1 MALNIEPLPSMF
13 MEVLIMSN
21 QCWLIQLE
29 MLLQRFSHL
38 GVSADMASLTLV
50 ELWGFYLFLTNLAEA
65 LYGR

>member
-1 MALNIEPLPSMF
+1 
-13 MEVLIMSN
+13 MSN